1 MCNMA
6 HHTAI
11 PHDNARL
18 DNENPSSPSTGA
30 RVVRLAF
37 TLPIKFYQIV
47 FAGAPRVCRFEP
59 TCSQYAIEAIE
70 KHGIFKGTAMA
81 LWRILRCNPWSTGG
95 YDPVR

>member
-1 MCNMA
+1 MCNTLP
-6 HHTAI
+6 HTALT
-11 PHDNARL
+11 HDEAKH
-18 DNENPSSPSTGA
+18 DHDAPPSTGA
-30 RVVRLAF
+30 RVVRKFF

-70 KHGIFKGTAMA
+70 RHGIFKGIAKA
-81 LWRILRCNPWSTGG
+81 LWRILRCNPWSAGG